1 MPEVEKVALGLR
13 MPGREA
19 IEYVVMETENGDVLL
34 DTLRSDHGDHPFQAI
49 HLLAHGRRTVR
60 VADSV
65 QFHDWVRRAGANRW
79 FLHQGGRWQ
88 GGIEK
93 RRGGPSL
100 ASRWHGAAAAF
111 GGERFHPG
119 RFTLSDDRSGLRRH
133 CILGVLVELF
143 RDDYPTALDLVTSP
157 EGLPN
162 GYVEPGGSEIYIYG
176 LPPVVQSAVGL
187 TTCLAAFR
195 LDHRAAAVLERNY
208 GATAGQI
215 GAAIPAWDL
224 MALND
229 FALNWPATAELI
241 AMPAPGL
248 FT

>member
-1 MPEVEKVALGLR
+1 MSEVEKVAVGLR

-19 IEYVVMETENGDVLL
+19 IEYVVMEARNADCLL
-34 DTLRSDHGDHPFQAI
+34 DTLVRDHSDHPFQAI
-49 HLLAHGRRTVR
+49 HSLANGRRTVR
-60 VADSV
+60 VEDSV
-65 QFHDWVRRAGANRW
+65 QFHDWARRGGANRW
-79 FLHQGGRWQ
+79 FLHQGVRWQ
-88 GGIEK
+88 GGMEK
-93 RRGGPSL
+93 RRGGASL
-100 ASRWHGAAAAF
+100 ASRWHDAAVAF
-111 GGERFHPG
+111 GGDRFHPG
-119 RFTLSDDRSGLRRH
+119 RFTLNDDRSGLRRH

-143 RDDYPTALDLVTSP
+143 RDDYPTALNLITSP

-162 GYVEPGGSEIYIYG
+162 GYVEHGGSEIYMHG
-176 LPPVVQSAVGL
+176 LPPVVQRAVGL

-195 LDHRAAAVLERNY
+195 FDYSVSFALERHY

-229 FALNWPATAELI
+229 FALNWPASAELI

>member
-1 MPEVEKVALGLR
+1 MPEIERVALGLR

-19 IEYVVMETENGDVLL
+19 IEYVVMETESGDVLL
-34 DTLRSDHGDHPFQAI
+34 DMLRRDHGDYPFQAI
-49 HLLAHGRRTVR
+49 HRLADGRRTVR
-60 VADSV
+60 AEDSV
-65 QFHDWVRRAGANRW
+65 QFHDWARRGGANRW
-79 FLHQGGRWQ
+79 FLHQGGQWQ

-93 RRGGPSL
+93 GRGGPSL
-100 ASRWHGAAAAF
+100 ASRWHDAALAL
-111 GGERFHPG
+111 GGDRFHPG
-119 RFTLSDDRSGLRRH
+119 RFTLNEDRSGLRRH

-143 RDDYPTALDLVTSP
+143 RDDYPTALNLITSP

-162 GYVEPGGSEIYIYG
+162 GYLEPGGSEIYMHG
-176 LPPVVQSAVGL
+176 LPPVVRRAAGL
-187 TTCLAAFR
+187 STCLAAFR
-195 LDHRAAAVLERNY
+195 FDHGVSTVLERHY
-208 GATAGQI
+208 GATADQI

-229 FALNWPATAELI
+229 FALNWPASAELI